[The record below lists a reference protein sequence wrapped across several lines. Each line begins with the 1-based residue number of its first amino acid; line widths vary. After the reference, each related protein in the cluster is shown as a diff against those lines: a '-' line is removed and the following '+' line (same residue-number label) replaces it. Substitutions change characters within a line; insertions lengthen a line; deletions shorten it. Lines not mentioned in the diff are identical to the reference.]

1 MRTILGVKYMNILV
15 EALRRKERIIEK
27 LESLLSKESIS
38 KALRDHHSKRVP
50 RPCGITIHT
59 GVGCSLGC
67 IYCYVPDMGFP
78 MKPEPYPLSGLEM
91 TYALAVNPYVY
102 PGYTLAAYGSVTEPF
117 LPETTSKALEYI
129 STVYKYLRLPSQVST
144 KIPVT
149 RELATKLKESEPR
162 LSVLV
167 TLITIDKADVLEPNA
182 PSPLRRLKSIETMRG
197 EGLHITLFMRP
208 IVPGVTDREAEK
220 IIALAAEKGVNGVV
234 LGSLRVTPGIIKR
247 STLRGLDIGE
257 IMKRLPRKPRSSR
270 DQVTIR
276 ETDLK
281 KKIARIA
288 EENGL
293 TVYPSACA
301 ANIDAHN
308 LSCNACRFGPCG
320 DLKNMPYVSETDV
333 REALEYF
340 GLKAYTILIGGSRI
354 RVRLRYNAPRTVI
367 ERFRQLIISV
377 ARRSVD
383 VSVG

>member
-1 MRTILGVKYMNILV
+1 MNILI
-15 EALRRKERIIEK
+15 EALKRKESVLEE
-27 LESLLSKESIS
+27 LESLLPRESINR
-38 KALRDHHSKRVP
+38 ALRDHHSKRIP

-91 TYALAVNPYVY
+91 AYALAVNPYVY

-117 LPETTSKALEYI
+117 LPETTNKALDYI
-129 STVYKYLRLPSQVST
+129 STVYRYLRLPSQVST
-144 KIPVT
+144 KIPIT
-149 RELATKLKESEPR
+149 RELAVKLKQSEPR

-167 TLITIDKADVLEPNA
+167 TIITIDKASILEPNA
-182 PSPLRRLKSIETMRG
+182 PHPLQRLESIEVMRK
-197 EGLHITLFMRP
+197 EGLHVTLFMRP
-208 IVPGVTDREAEK
+208 IIPGVTDREADK
-220 IIALAAEKGVNGVV
+220 IIALAAEKGVNGIV

-247 STLRGLDIGE
+247 LTIKGLDTEE
-257 IMKRLPRKPRSSR
+257 IMRRLPRRPRSSR

-281 KKIARIA
+281 RKIKRIA
-288 EENGL
+288 VEYGL

-301 ANIDAHN
+301 ANIDAHG

-320 DLKNMPYVSETDV
+320 SLKDIPYISESDV
-333 REALEYF
+333 REAMDYF
-340 GLKAYTILIGGSRI
+340 GLKAYSVVVGNSRVRI
-354 RVRLRYNAPRTVI
+354 RLRHSAPRTVI
-367 ERFRQLIISV
+367 ERFKQLIISV

-383 VSVG
+383 ISVG

>member
-1 MRTILGVKYMNILV
+1 MNILV
-15 EALRRKERIIEK
+15 EALERKERIVEK
-27 LESLLSKESIS
+27 LESLLPKESIS
-38 KALRDHHSKRVP
+38 RALRDHHSKRAP

-59 GVGCSLGC
+59 GVGCNLGC

-91 TYALAVNPYVY
+91 AYALAANPYVY

-117 LPETTSKALEYI
+117 LPETTNKALEYI

-144 KIPVT
+144 KIPLT
-149 RELATKLKESEPR
+149 KELAAKLKQSEPR

-167 TLITIDKADVLEPNA
+167 TIITIDKANILEPNA
-182 PSPLRRLKSIETMRG
+182 PSPLQRLESIEVMKKK
-197 EGLHITLFMRP
+197 GLHVTLFMRP
-208 IVPGVTDREAEK
+208 IIPGVTDREAEK
-220 IIALAAEKGVNGVV
+220 IIALAVEKGANGIV

-247 STLRGLDIGE
+247 MALKGLDIGE
-257 IMKRLPRKPRSSR
+257 IMKRLPRKPKSSR

-276 ETDLK
+276 EIDLK
-281 KKIARIA
+281 KKITRIA
-288 EENGL
+288 EEYGL

-301 ANIDAHN
+301 ANIDAHG
-308 LSCNACRFGPCG
+308 LSCNACWLGPCG
-320 DLKNMPYVSETDV
+320 NLKDIPYVSETDV

-340 GLKAYTILIGGSRI
+340 GLKAYTILIGNSRV
-354 RVRLRYNAPRTVI
+354 RVRLRYNAPRTAI

-377 ARRSVD
+377 ARRGVD